1 MRFFFGGGGAL
12 NEALKT
18 HKPGISVWSQCRF
31 DIGCSIWVI
40 LFNDREKIKKLF
52 TYNELLA
59 SNCKLRRELF
69 KQIQNQIIIYNN
81 QSSESTGKRLES
93 WE

>member
-1 MRFFFGGGGAL
+1 MCDFFFFGGGAL

-18 HKPGISVWSQCRF
+18 HKSGISRF

-52 TYNELLA
+52 TYNELSA

>member
-1 MRFFFGGGGAL
+1 M
-12 NEALKT
+12 
-18 HKPGISVWSQCRF
+18 
-31 DIGCSIWVI
+31 I